1 MTFRL
6 VDQGWDSEFIAGLH
20 HDSGELRIVCP
31 FIKARALARILTPR
45 PASLQVI
52 TRFNLAEFA
61 DGVSDI
67 GALRLLLD
75 RGAAVRGIRSLH
87 AKLYIFGT
95 SRAIVTSAN
104 LTGAGLSANREF
116 GIVTE
121 DRSAIER
128 CLAYFESLWPLAG
141 PDLGRQ
147 QLDRWDV
154 TLADHLAS
162 GGAPVPSRSLGDF
175 GAVAGFEPTPVPAT
189 PPAFSDP
196 PQAFVKFGGEGN
208 DRLPVDCPTIE
219 EIERGGSHWAL
230 AYPAGGGRRPTGVE
244 EGAVMFISRLVKGP
258 DIRVYGR
265 AIAMK
270 HQKGRDDATQADI
283 QLRPWKTR
291 WPRYIRIH
299 NAEFV
304 AGTMAN
310 GVSLAEL
317 MDTLGS
323 DSFATTQR
331 NAALGDGNT
340 NPRRS
345 LMQQPAVRLS
355 RDGFEWLGA
364 RLQNAFDVHG
374 RVPRHVLLELDWP
387 ETPVYPAQVPEFTQ
401 DSFDRELLQMLDAN
415 RRSGRTSCR
424 VIARDLHRNVVGGAA
439 PNRMPMACDAMWKL
453 WRQHG
458 SIQDNIIQTTESGQS
473 STIEIQFAL

>member
-1 MTFRL
+1 
-6 VDQGWDSEFIAGLH
+6 
-20 HDSGELRIVCP
+20 
-31 FIKARALARILTPR
+31 
-45 PASLQVI
+45 
-52 TRFNLAEFA
+52 
-61 DGVSDI
+61 
-67 GALRLLLD
+67 
-75 RGAAVRGIRSLH
+75 
-87 AKLYIFGT
+87 
-95 SRAIVTSAN
+95 
-104 LTGAGLSANREF
+104 
-116 GIVTE
+116 
-121 DRSAIER
+121 
-128 CLAYFESLWPLAG
+128 
-141 PDLGRQ
+141 
-147 QLDRWDV
+147 
-154 TLADHLAS
+154 
-162 GGAPVPSRSLGDF
+162 
-175 GAVAGFEPTPVPAT
+175 
-189 PPAFSDP
+189 
-196 PQAFVKFGGEGN
+196 
-208 DRLPVDCPTIE
+208 
-219 EIERGGSHWAL
+219 
-230 AYPAGGGRRPTGVE
+230 
-244 EGAVMFISRLVKGP
+244 MFISRLVKGP

-304 AGTMAN
+304 TGTMEN

-331 NAALGDGNT
+331 NAACGDGKT

-364 RLQNAFDVHG
+364 RLQNSFDVHG
-374 RVPRHVLLELDWP
+374 RVPRHVLRELDWH
-387 ETPVYPAQVPEFTQ
+387 ETLVFPAQVPEFTQ

-424 VIARDLHRNVVGGAA
+424 VIAGDLHRNVVGGTA

-453 WRQHG
+453 WR
-458 SIQDNIIQTTESGQS
+458 
-473 STIEIQFAL
+473 